1 MNQCYLFVQHAAQ
14 NFPAEQVTSPHVHII
29 LRYLY
34 PVFILLGLYYISSQT
49 SLYDMIHEPTE
60 DWNIAQ
66 EIVHLLWAYG
76 QNGHRLRKSDLQKW
90 DGNKFFMT
98 FWRLDEDAKGFQVIC
113 YRVFFL
119 IYKLIP
125 LLCQHNHLLSQRLWM
140 MDSTKNGHLS
150 SSFAYP
156 LHQTSKSSAS
166 FTASLNILNEVDTRW
181 LIDTSNNAA
190 RLVAQRSNV
199 ELLCLFTC
207 LNKAKALEIAGKD
220 GPHDG
225 NAEWIQNINQ
235 WARINKTLAV
245 QSGYICAYF
254 QKYGFALYHN
264 VANDRFVVPLDK

>member
-1 MNQCYLFVQHAAQ
+1 MLPFCSARCSKFLCRAGYIPSCTHYTPGYLF
-14 NFPAEQVTSPHVHII
+14 
-29 LRYLY
+29 
-34 PVFILLGLYYISSQT
+34 PVFTLLALYYISSQT

-156 LHQTSKSSAS
+156 LHQT
-166 FTASLNILNEVDTRW
+166 
-181 LIDTSNNAA
+181 
-190 RLVAQRSNV
+190 
-199 ELLCLFTC
+199 
-207 LNKAKALEIAGKD
+207 
-220 GPHDG
+220 
-225 NAEWIQNINQ
+225 
-235 WARINKTLAV
+235 
-245 QSGYICAYF
+245 
-254 QKYGFALYHN
+254 
-264 VANDRFVVPLDK
+264 